1 MGASV
6 IATKIGSF
14 WESADEGSVGAE
26 SYAWDSSSAP
36 RVDWDA
42 MVDNCEKEGSEVEHQ
57 FEENMDYLPEQL
69 MVSFYEVFSQ

>member
-6 IATKIGSF
+6 IATEIGSL
-14 WESADEGSVGAE
+14 WELADEGSVGTE
-26 SYAWDSSSAP
+26 SNAWDSSSAP
-36 RVDWDA
+36 RADWDA

-69 MVSFYEVFSQ
+69 MVSFYEVFS